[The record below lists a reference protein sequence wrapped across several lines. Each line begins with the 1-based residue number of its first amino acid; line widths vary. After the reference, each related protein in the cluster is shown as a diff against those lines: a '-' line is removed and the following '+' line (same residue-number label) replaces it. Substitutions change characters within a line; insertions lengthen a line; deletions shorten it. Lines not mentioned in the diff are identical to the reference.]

1 MTAKSIKTVSVI
13 KNVTLRLANGTVLLR
28 AKDKIPSKNGHSL
41 ATPDGS
47 YHQTSRVREKVS
59 EVLRRFK
66 KETDDCF
73 YEIANVETETVQ
85 VG

>member
-1 MTAKSIKTVSVI
+1 MSKNTVSVI

-28 AKDKIPSKNGHSL
+28 AKDKVPSKNGYSL
-41 ATPDGS
+41 VTPDGS
-47 YHQTSRVREKVS
+47 YHQTTRVREKVS

-73 YEIANVETETVQ
+73 YEIANVETEVVP